1 MVHILSKSPCMN
13 KQPKNVGLMWNKL
26 GSTSSGGR
34 CYTFVLAIPDKST
47 DWKRNSLRT
56 SLPRRTWEFWSMR
69 SWTWDSGVCCSLE
82 GQLCIAC
89 CIKRGMASR
98 VREVI
103 VPFCSALVRP
113 HLEACVQIWGLQHKK
128 DVEWVQRSVTKM
140 IRELEHL
147 SSEAEEGGL
156 VQSGEGFRRLNCSL
170 SVLQRSL

>member
-1 MVHILSKSPCMN
+1 
-13 KQPKNVGLMWNKL
+13 
-26 GSTSSGGR
+26 
-34 CYTFVLAIPDKST
+34 
-47 DWKRNSLRT
+47 
-56 SLPRRTWEFWSMR
+56 
-69 SWTWDSGVCCSLE
+69 
-82 GQLCIAC
+82 
-89 CIKRGMASR
+89 MASR

-113 HLEACVQIWGLQHKK
+113 HLEYCVQICGLQHKK